1 MPWLAQTPL
10 LIFVCSR
17 LHTGLADPC
26 HVCVCVCVKI
36 ALHSRPAGLD
46 SSIAEDPLDSVAPET
61 LDSVAPDGLLPLDAM
76 AGTITMACWH
86 DATEE
91 EKNKLQI
98 LNLSTQET
106 AFSRSFLIDS
116 IALLTGTLRC

>member
-1 MPWLAQTPL
+1 
-10 LIFVCSR
+10 
-17 LHTGLADPC
+17 
-26 HVCVCVCVKI
+26 
-36 ALHSRPAGLD
+36 
-46 SSIAEDPLDSVAPET
+46 
-61 LDSVAPDGLLPLDAM
+61 M

-116 IALLTGTLRC
+116 IALLTRTLRC

>member
-1 MPWLAQTPL
+1 MLWLAQTPL
-10 LIFVCSR
+10 LIFACSR

-26 HVCVCVCVKI
+26 HVRVCVKI

-46 SSIAEDPLDSVAPET
+46 SSIAEDPLDLVAPET

-98 LNLSTQET
+98 LNLSIQEA

-116 IALLTGTLRC
+116 IALLTRTLRC

>member
-1 MPWLAQTPL
+1 L
-10 LIFVCSR
+10 FS
-17 LHTGLADPC
+17 
-26 HVCVCVCVKI
+26 
-36 ALHSRPAGLD
+36 
-46 SSIAEDPLDSVAPET
+46 ET
-61 LDSVAPDGLLPLDAM
+61 LGSVAPDGLLALDALAGTDTTSNVRLFSALDAM

-91 EKNKLQI
+91 KKNKLQI

-116 IALLTGTLRC
+116 IALLTRTLRC

>member
-10 LIFVCSR
+10 LIFACSR

-26 HVCVCVCVKI
+26 HVCVKI

-46 SSIAEDPLDSVAPET
+46 SSIAEDPLDLVAPET

-98 LNLSTQET
+98 LNLSTQEA

-116 IALLTGTLRC
+116 IALLTRTLRC

>member
-1 MPWLAQTPL
+1 MLGSQIL
-10 LIFVCSR
+10 VM
-17 LHTGLADPC
+17 
-26 HVCVCVCVKI
+26 CVCVKI

-98 LNLSTQET
+98 LNLSTQEA

-116 IALLTGTLRC
+116 IALLTRTLRC